1 MIEEE
6 LKYWVGLAGMS
17 GLGRKRFELLKQYF
31 GSLKRIWQADK
42 RALEKTGLNR
52 KLIEEWD
59 NWKKNYDLEKEMEE
73 VNKRLIKVITIEDE
87 RYPKLL
93 KEVDIAPFIL
103 FVKGRVDILSENCLA
118 VVGTRKITDYGKSA
132 VKKLVRD
139 LVKENLVIVSGLARG
154 VDSWA
159 HRVCLGNKGKTV
171 AVLGHGLDR
180 IYPRENI
187 RLAEEIVKSGGA
199 LVSEYP
205 VNYSISKGNFPARNR
220 IVAGMSLGVLIIE
233 GAHRSGTKIT
243 ANWAVDFNREVM
255 AVPGPINSQQ
265 SQAPADLIKQ
275 GAKLVNSAEDVMEE
289 LNITSRGVDAV

>member
-1 MIEEE
+1 MKKTEE

-17 GLGRKRFELLKQYF
+17 GLGRKRFELLKKYF
-31 GSLKRIWQADK
+31 GSIKRIWQAGK
-42 RALEKTGLNR
+42 RELEKTGLDR

-59 NWKKNYDLEKEMEE
+59 RWKRNYDLEKGMEE
-73 VNKRLIKVITIEDE
+73 INKRLIKVITIEDE
-87 RYPKLL
+87 KYPKLL

-103 FVKGRVDILSENCLA
+103 FVKGKVDILNENCLA
-118 VVGTRKITDYGKSA
+118 VVGTRKITEYGKSA

-180 IYPRENI
+180 IYPRENM

-205 VNYSISKGNFPARNR
+205 VNYSINRGNFPARNR

-243 ANWAVDFNREVM
+243 ANWAADFGREVM

-289 LNITSRGVDAV
+289 LRLN

>member
-1 MIEEE
+1 MKNIEE

-17 GLGRKRFELLKQYF
+17 GLGRKRFKLLKQYF
-31 GSLKRIWQADK
+31 GSVKSIWEARKSQ
-42 RALEKTGLNR
+42 LEQTGLNR

-59 NWKKNYDLEKEMEE
+59 NWKRNYDLEKGMEE
-73 VNKRLIKVITIEDE
+73 VNKRLIKVITIEDKK
-87 RYPKLL
+87 YPKLL

-103 FVKGRVDILSENCLA
+103 FVKGKVEILNENCLA
-118 VVGTRKITDYGKSA
+118 VVGTRKITEYGKSA

-159 HRVCLGNKGKTV
+159 HRVCLGNKGKTI

-205 VNYSISKGNFPARNR
+205 VNYSINRGNFPARNR

-243 ANWAVDFNREVM
+243 ANWAADFGREVM

-289 LNITSRGVDAV
+289 LRIS